1 MKIRADFV
9 TNSSSS
15 SYITITI
22 ELKTGQSA
30 ELYIEEEGWIWAEG
44 YGLQALVHCSDTG
57 VSLEGRG
64 LGRRDISKIDEL
76 ISFLEEEDYYIEKD
90 EEAIG
95 ELLRISNS
103 LSDIRKITEDIS
115 IYDTEDENADDDG
128 LVIHYEN
135 EIVF

>member
-30 ELYIEEEGWIWAEG
+30 ELYIEEEGWIWSEG
-44 YGLQALVHCSDTG
+44 YGLQDLVHRSEKG
-57 VSLEGRG
+57 ISLEGRG
-64 LGRRDISKIDEL
+64 LKRRDISKIDEL
-76 ISFLEEEDYYIEKD
+76 ISFLEEDYYIEKD

-103 LSDIRKITEDIS
+103 LSDIGKITEDIS
-115 IYDTEDENADDDG
+115 IYDTEDEDADGDG
-128 LVIHYEN
+128 LVNHYEN
-135 EIVF
+135 EILF

>member
-1 MKIRADFV
+1 M
-9 TNSSSS
+9 
-15 SYITITI
+15 
-22 ELKTGQSA
+22 
-30 ELYIEEEGWIWAEG
+30 
-44 YGLQALVHCSDTG
+44 
-57 VSLEGRG
+57 
-64 LGRRDISKIDEL
+64 
-76 ISFLEEEDYYIEKD
+76 EEEDYYIEKD